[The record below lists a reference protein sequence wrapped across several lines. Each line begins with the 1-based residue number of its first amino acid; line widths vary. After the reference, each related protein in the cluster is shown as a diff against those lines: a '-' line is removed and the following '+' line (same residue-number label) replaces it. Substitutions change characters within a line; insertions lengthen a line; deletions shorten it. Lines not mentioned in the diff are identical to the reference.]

1 MDDFV
6 LSNLQES
13 RNEWCSRLVSIFCPL
28 VIEGMK
34 SIFNEAWKI
43 CHDTNEPAKYLMTF
57 QNFLSRVP
65 KWNSVIVEEERKRII
80 ERSGCNYLEDL
91 IACVHIIQL
100 KVLTCIRVGN
110 KQKKI
115 DITIPKLDH
124 FIHKVY
130 IQVARKL
137 YVNIYLFEK
146 NISPLQTQKNG
157 RELEL
162 IVQECILTTIRESI
176 PTEEIIRAYM
186 DESVE
191 HEEEVTI
198 EPFAEPVVE
207 GSGADGGSGGS
218 GGGSGAGGSDGG
230 GAGGSGGSGELPRL
244 QDDMPVIQPRVA
256 DLDDKEVV
264 TKLSFDDIDMVLD
277 GGGKVVPVNA
287 PKTLERLEEISVSNA
302 LQRKLEEEDDDMDER
317 IQIHSDSL
325 DLGGLGMVMDV
336 GGGTGGGAGGG
347 VVKDD
352 HVDPSLLGIE
362 NL

>member
-65 KWNSVIVEEERKRII
+65 KWNSVIVEEERKRIV

-146 NISPLQTQKNG
+146 NISPLQIQKNG

-207 GSGADGGSGGS
+207 GSVAGADDGSGGS
-218 GGGSGAGGSDGG
+218 GGGAGGSDGG
-230 GAGGSGGSGELPRL
+230 GAGGSGELPRL

-336 GGGTGGGAGGG
+336 GGVGHG
-347 VVKDD
+347 VVDTD
-352 HVDPSLLGIE
+352 TFIIMMGPFFWVI
-362 NL
+362 